1 MSRRSKKSD
10 LADMRS
16 LIGKAV
22 PRKEVYERL
31 ESRRITGDWATVV
44 GEYLAARSA
53 PEAFDH
59 GLLTIA
65 VSSAPWAQELR
76 LRKAELLKRL
86 NEAAGKD
93 LFTDLK
99 VNVRN
104 PKANSVSKGSAKS
117 FEPEDPGVVVTNPD
131 IPEVVERVIGRLRAA
146 SKRPKK

>member
-1 MSRRSKKSD
+1 MNRRARKEELTD
-10 LADMRS
+10 LRA

-31 ESRRITGDWATVV
+31 EARQITGDWSNVV

-59 GLLTIA
+59 GVLTIA

-76 LRKAELLKRL
+76 LRKAELLDRL
-86 NEAAGKD
+86 NEAAGRE
-93 LFTDLK
+93 LFTDLRVSVK
-99 VNVRN
+99 N
-104 PKANSVSKGSAKS
+104 PRSNPAKPKVSKTFK
-117 FEPEDPGVVVTNPD
+117 PEDAGVVVSNPD

-146 SKRPKK
+146 AKRTGN

>member
-1 MSRRSKKSD
+1 MSRSKKPE
-10 LADMRS
+10 LADLRS

-44 GEYLAARSA
+44 GEYLASRSA
-53 PEAFDH
+53 PESFDH

-76 LRKAELLKRL
+76 LRKSELLKRL
-86 NEAAGKD
+86 NEVAGRD

-99 VNVRN
+99 VNVKN
-104 PKANSVSKGSAKS
+104 PKASPIAEKPKEGFKPVDA
-117 FEPEDPGVVVTNPD
+117 DVVVTNPD
-131 IPEVVERVIGRLRAA
+131 IPEVVECVIGRLRSAA
-146 SKRPKK
+146 KRKK